1 MCLAT
6 HAPQSCGSLIN
17 ASEMNSWFPGAAT
30 RPALH
35 SSPQEQIVQTST
47 ATQPSPPNQSWLSPQ
62 RRRSMRLA
70 RRLDTEIGCGIPHG
84 PVGVLSSA
92 EPRDY
97 HFSHYSLAYADG
109 GVCIDMTDGQV
120 RFDWTY
126 VPFFQTPGTFASFAR
141 RLHFRSGHHVDEP
154 ERQIRVPHRPPGKA
168 E

>member
-6 HAPQSCGSLIN
+6 RAPQSCGSLTN
-17 ASEMNSWFPGAAT
+17 ASEMGSWYPGAAT
-30 RPALH
+30 QPRVAFVT
-35 SSPQEQIVQTST
+35 SGETVQTST
-47 ATQPSPPNQSWLSPQ
+47 ATRSLPPTQSWLSPQ
-62 RRRSMRLA
+62 RRRSTRPA
-70 RRLDTEIGCGIPHG
+70 HRFDTEIGRGIPQD
-84 PVGVLSSA
+84 PVGVLSDA
-92 EPRDY
+92 APRDY

-126 VPFFQTPGTFASFAR
+126 VPFFQTPGMFATFAR

-154 ERQIRVPHRPPGKA
+154 ERQMRVPRRPPGKA